1 MKRFLKTAKHT
12 IPILLLSI
20 HLFFSIWGDFISLSS
35 CGDGMCQTLDE
46 DDIPIKRPITPN
58 D

>member
-1 MKRFLKTAKHT
+1 MKRFLKTAKHV
-12 IPILLLSI
+12 IPVLLLSTSLSLGI
-20 HLFFSIWGDFISLSS
+20 LGDFISLLSW
-35 CGDGMCQTLDE
+35 GDGMCQTLDE